1 MMTQTQPSAS
11 VSPWAPLRSRA
22 FFWLWLG
29 VVISSV
35 GAWAQM
41 VGAQWL
47 FVQDPNAATIVTLV
61 QTASTLPMMLLALPS
76 GVLADAFDRRWLLFG
91 VQTYFVVV
99 AALLTV
105 LTAAGMMPP
114 ALLLAFTFAVGAG
127 AAMLSPTWQA
137 LITELVPR
145 SELAAATRLDM
156 VSVNVSRAVGPALA
170 GVVIAHWGVPPV
182 FAMTAA
188 AAGVLA
194 VVLLAWRR
202 PQVTHGEREP
212 FLPALVAG
220 GRYVRHEPVV
230 RRILLRLATFIMPA
244 CAVWALLPL
253 IASRRLGLNADG
265 YGLLF
270 AALGLGAVIG
280 ALGLGRVKR
289 HLSSN
294 GVLGMAAVSFA
305 LAFGAL
311 AVAPNLW
318 VALPLLVVCGFGWTA
333 TVSTIISE
341 LQLFLPG
348 WVRARAIGIY
358 LMVFLGAQAI
368 FSPIWG
374 LITQHGGLLLAM
386 LTAAALVGV
395 SAAGG
400 LVLSVPENEQLDR
413 TALAYWEVAPVALEP
428 EPGTGPIVVSIE
440 YEIEADREAD
450 FLAAMEAMRRSRRR
464 SGASRWDLY
473 RVGESPCLFLEQF
486 HVPTWQE
493 HQRQHDGRL
502 TIEDQAIEDAAF
514 THIVGTPRTRHLL
527 PSSTARTSPPN
538 PAQDGTAPPPSS
550 KPAAQT

>member
-1 MMTQTQPSAS
+1 MMTQTQPPGS
-11 VSPWAPLRSRA
+11 VSPWAPFRRRA

-29 VVISSV
+29 VVVSSI
-35 GAWAQM
+35 GSWAQT

-47 FVQDPNAATIVTLV
+47 FVNDPNAATIVTLV
-61 QTASTLPMMLLALPS
+61 QTASTLPMMLLALPA

-99 AALLTV
+99 AILLAV

-127 AAMLSPTWQA
+127 MAMLSPTWQA

-145 SELAAATRLDM
+145 TELAAATRLDM
-156 VSVNVSRAVGPALA
+156 VSVNVSRAAGPALA
-170 GVVIAHWGVPPV
+170 GLVIAHWGVPPV

-202 PQVTHGEREP
+202 PRVTHGEREP

-230 RRILLRLATFIMPA
+230 RRILLRLAAFIAPA

-253 IASRRLGLNADG
+253 IASRQLGLDADG

-294 GVLGMAAVSFA
+294 GVLGLAAVSFA
-305 LAFGAL
+305 LAFGSL
-311 AVAPNLW
+311 VWAPDLW
-318 VALPLLVVCGFGWTA
+318 AALPLLVVCGFGWTA
-333 TVSTIISE
+333 TVATIISE

-348 WVRARAIGIY
+348 WVRARAIGVY
-358 LMVFLGAQAI
+358 LMVFLGAQAL

-374 LITQHGGLLLAM
+374 LVTQHGGLRAAIL
-386 LTAAALVGV
+386 AAAVLVGV
-395 SAAGG
+395 SAAAG
-400 LVLSVPENEQLDR
+400 LVLKVPENEQLDR
-413 TALAYWEVAPVALEP
+413 SALAYWGAAPVVLQPQPDA
-428 EPGTGPIVVSIE
+428 GPIVVSIE
-440 YEIEADREAD
+440 YEVEADREAD
-450 FLAAMEAMRRSRRR
+450 FLVAMEAMRRSRSR

-473 RVGESPCLFLEQF
+473 RVGESPDVFLEQF
-486 HVPTWQE
+486 QVPTWQE

-502 TIEDQAIEDAAF
+502 TAEDQAIEDAAF
-514 THIVGTPRTRHLL
+514 AHIVGTPRTQHLL
-527 PSSTARTSPPN
+527 PPSTPRTSARQPE
-538 PAQDGTAPPPSS
+538 QEGAPLTQ
-550 KPAAQT
+550 AAAD